1 MPDAKPP
8 PRCLV
13 LNTDMPHRPTAAEL
27 AALAAA
33 CPGVRVVH
41 AADGLGAVE
50 MAAADVLVTDQRVPR
65 RIEDWP
71 RLRWIQLL
79 SAGANQI
86 AGTPVASA
94 DVLVTTASGLH
105 GVPIAQFV
113 TGGLLLMVHRFPAMA
128 AAQATR
134 RWPADRWALRGALLR
149 GATVGILGYGS
160 IGRECG
166 RQLHA
171 LGMRVLALDPG
182 PRNDTGYNAWP
193 GTGDPDGGLPE
204 AWFGPDGLHEML
216 ARCDA
221 LVVAA
226 PYTPRTAGWIGERE
240 LALLKKGAWLV
251 VISRGGI
258 VREKALA
265 ESLRSGHLA
274 GALVDCF
281 EQEPLPPEHFF
292 HDTPNLVLTPHLAG
306 AFEGFW
312 PAFMTLLTE
321 NLGRYVRGAK
331 MHNVADKALGY

>member
-1 MPDAKPP
+1 MPHAAP
-8 PRCLV
+8 PRCL
-13 LNTDMPHRPTAAEL
+13 LLHTDVPHRPTTAEL
-27 AALAAA
+27 AALEAA
-33 CPGVRVVH
+33 CPGLRVLR

-50 MAAADVLVTDQRVPR
+50 TAAADVLVTDQRIPLR
-65 RIEDWP
+65 LDDWP

-86 AGTPVASA
+86 TGTPVATA

-105 GVPIAQFV
+105 GVPIGQFV
-113 TGGLLLMVHRFPAMA
+113 TGGLLMLTHQFPALA

-134 RWPADRWALRGALLR
+134 RWPPDRWALRGALLR
-149 GATVGILGYGS
+149 GATAGILGYGS

-182 PRNDTGYNAWP
+182 ARRDTGYSAWP
-193 GTGDPDGGLPE
+193 GTGDPNGDLPE
-204 AWFGPDGLHEML
+204 AWFGPEQLHEML
-216 ARCDA
+216 SRCDV

-226 PYTPRTAGWIGERE
+226 PYTARTAGCIGARE
-240 LALLKKGAWLV
+240 LSLLKKGARVLI
-251 VISRGGI
+251 ISRGGI
-258 VREKALA
+258 VQEKALA
-265 ESLRSGHLA
+265 EALRQGHLA

-292 HDTPNLVLTPHLAG
+292 HDTPNLVLTPHIAG

-312 PAFMTLLTE
+312 SAFMALLTE
-321 NLGRYVRGAK
+321 NLARFVRGEK
-331 MHNVADKALGY
+331 MHNIADKALGY